1 MQVSNNKKGEWS
13 REIHPCYSFI
23 ENQKFPSP
31 SLIKAKIQKSNHKF
45 EELFSK
51 KKKKKEKKIIELKEI
66 ISFKII
72 RSNIHR
78 HNQHGTT
85 ELAFL
90 EPI

>member
-13 REIHPCYSFI
+13 WEIHPRYSFI

-45 EELFSK
+45 EELFS
-51 KKKKKEKKIIELKEI
+51 KKKKEKKIIELKEI